1 MKKFRDTFRFVSIKQ
16 PLNKGSLYYLN
27 DSVVGREVETSF
39 DYLKFISVLYKALFF
54 VALFSGVAV
63 FIQSLNYVSEVDYFF
78 YNFFCLVVAPI
89 IFFVISAFS
98 KKREKQCIEKLK
110 KYEDNHW
117 NLTLTRVKRIKKKF
131 LESRIY
137 FEGFENSIMLR
148 NEYAKYLKKD
158 AKVYV
163 MTIDNDCSDILVIFD
178 WNGET
183 YKDRGFTV
191 SNLMTVENI

>member
-1 MKKFRDTFRFVSIKQ
+1 MRKFRDTFRFVSIKQ

-54 VALFSGVAV
+54 VGLFSGIAIL
-63 FIQSLNYVSEVDYFF
+63 FQSLNNISEVDYFF
-78 YNFFCLVVAPI
+78 YNFFCVVIAPI
-89 IFFVISAFS
+89 IFFVLAIFS
-98 KKREKQCIEKLK
+98 KIRERQCIEKLE
-110 KYEDNHW
+110 KYKENHW
-117 NLTLTRVKRIKKKF
+117 NLTLTKVKKIKRRI
-131 LESRIY
+131 LESRVY

-191 SNLMTVENI
+191 QNICV

>member
-1 MKKFRDTFRFVSIKQ
+1 MRKFRDTFRFVSIKQ

-54 VALFSGVAV
+54 VGLFSGIAIL
-63 FIQSLNYVSEVDYFF
+63 FQSLNNISEVDYFF
-78 YNFFCLVVAPI
+78 YNFFCVVIAPI
-89 IFFVISAFS
+89 IFFALAIFS
-98 KKREKQCIEKLK
+98 KIRERQCIEKLE
-110 KYEDNHW
+110 KYKENHW
-117 NLTLTRVKRIKKKF
+117 NLTLTKVKKIKRRF
-131 LESRIY
+131 LESRVY

-191 SNLMTVENI
+191 QNICV

>member
-1 MKKFRDTFRFVSIKQ
+1 MRKFRDTFRFVSIKQ

-27 DSVVGREVETSF
+27 DSVVGSEVETSF

-54 VALFSGVAV
+54 VGLFSGIAIL
-63 FIQSLNYVSEVDYFF
+63 FQSLNNISEVDYFF
-78 YNFFCLVVAPI
+78 YNFFCVVIAPI
-89 IFFVISAFS
+89 IFFVLAIFS
-98 KKREKQCIEKLK
+98 KIRERQCIEKLE
-110 KYEDNHW
+110 KYKENHW
-117 NLTLTRVKRIKKKF
+117 NLTLTKVKKIKRRI
-131 LESRIY
+131 LESRVY

-191 SNLMTVENI
+191 QNICV

>member
-54 VALFSGVAV
+54 VGLFSGIAIL
-63 FIQSLNYVSEVDYFF
+63 FQSLNNISEVDYFF
-78 YNFFCLVVAPI
+78 YNFFCVVIAPI
-89 IFFVISAFS
+89 IFFVLAIFS
-98 KKREKQCIEKLK
+98 KIRERQCIEKLE
-110 KYEDNHW
+110 KYKENHW
-117 NLTLTRVKRIKKKF
+117 NLTLTKVKKIKRRI
-131 LESRIY
+131 LESRVY

-191 SNLMTVENI
+191 QNICV

>member
-1 MKKFRDTFRFVSIKQ
+1 MRKFRDTFRFVSIKQ

-39 DYLKFISVLYKALFF
+39 DYLKFISVLYKAMFF
-54 VALFSGVAV
+54 VTLFSGIAIL
-63 FIQSLNYVSEVDYFF
+63 FQSLNNISEVDYFF
-78 YNFFCLVVAPI
+78 YNFFCVVIAPI
-89 IFFVISAFS
+89 IFFVLAIFS
-98 KKREKQCIEKLK
+98 KIRERQCIEKLE
-110 KYEDNHW
+110 KYKENHW
-117 NLTLTRVKRIKKKF
+117 NLTLTKVKKIKRRI
-131 LESRIY
+131 LESRVY

-191 SNLMTVENI
+191 QNICV